1 MPILSS
7 RHTNQAL
14 GGRGAC
20 VEFSPAAA
28 DLGLGGSLALR
39 STQDGDMMSPT
50 PQRIAA
56 GPGRNDTFRSEG
68 NSSSN
73 RL

>member
-28 DLGLGGSLALR
+28 DPGLGGSPALR
-39 STQDGDMMSPT
+39 TQGDMMSPT

-68 NSSSN
+68 N
-73 RL
+73 L